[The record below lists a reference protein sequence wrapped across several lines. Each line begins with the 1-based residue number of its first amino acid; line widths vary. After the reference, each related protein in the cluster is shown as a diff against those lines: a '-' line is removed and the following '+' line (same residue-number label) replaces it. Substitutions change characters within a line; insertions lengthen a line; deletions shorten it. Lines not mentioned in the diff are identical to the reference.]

1 MGDWRNERGLWAP
14 RSERGTFS
22 NTSWTGWRM
31 GGWAVSQRFFP
42 KIRPPQSPRV
52 YTGHQVPLSKTLAP
66 GSDRLFQLRIWPHGL
81 DFCQGWKGRGRSS
94 KGWVESQEGST
105 KCRWVQSRVPLRN
118 QWWNLGKRGPRSK
131 VCLLYCLFTLRN
143 VPAGLMFILLNNL
156 VLGTSIRVNATL

>member
-22 NTSWTGWRM
+22 NTGWIGWRM
-31 GGWAVSQRFFP
+31 GGWAVSRRFFP
-42 KIRPPQSPRV
+42 KIRLPQSLRV
-52 YTGHQVPLSKTLAP
+52 STGHQVPLSKTLAP

-105 KCRWVQSRVPLRN
+105 KCRWVQSRDSPWGITVMKSR
-118 QWWNLGKRGPRSK
+118 QERATVKG
-131 VCLLYCLFTLRN
+131 LFTLLSFYPEECACWVN
-143 VPAGLMFILLNNL
+143 VYFIE
-156 VLGTSIRVNATL
+156 